1 MKSVDL
7 SPKSRNTL
15 LPWAIGLA
23 SILFWAPLDDAMVL
37 PKFAVILI
45 LVIPIAIYELALSR
59 QSNFMGSFA
68 KLSSVLLGLWA
79 ASMLVSAAFGN
90 NLTASLLGQHARQTG
105 VLLYLALSLVFLVIL
120 KSNSENTVEQYLN
133 TFGIVALCNL
143 AYCALQFIH
152 LDPIAWNLEF
162 NRIVG
167 FLGNPDFS
175 AAFLGFSVIYL
186 AYYSWFVASKIRF
199 KILVALFAALAF
211 FLILQT
217 QARQGIILSIL
228 GIVILLSFVAI
239 KGKLKVGYLGLMAL
253 SIGLVVSAFGM
264 VNKGPIASMLYKA
277 SIEFRGDYWRASF
290 SMIKDNPLFGVGFGR
305 YGDYFRE
312 YRDQTQVLRRGAG
325 LISDQAHNI
334 FLDMFATGGVFV
346 FLAFTTGIACISYL
360 SLIGIRLS
368 KTRKE
373 ISQSIVLLALWTAY
387 LAQSFIS
394 IDQVALALWGW
405 IFGALICKNY
415 LNLRTSIELE
425 TPPKILKKSFQYVA
439 ILVSA
444 VSLIASI
451 AIIAPIWS
459 ASQNIRLAN
468 GLQGNVGAS
477 LQGQSQII
485 EYATK
490 TIEKR
495 PLDNYFYQQAGI
507 LLVINNQIDRGINSL
522 EKSIS
527 LNPRDAV
534 SLAVLGSIYR
544 QTSKYELG
552 IEYFSKAIQ
561 LDPLNQMNYF
571 ERMSCYLATNQRALA
586 TKDFNELIAIDSKS
600 TIAIDAR
607 NIYS

>member
-1 MKSVDL
+1 MDL
-7 SPKSRNTL
+7 SPKSKKSL

-45 LVIPIAIYELALSR
+45 LVVPIAIYELALTR
-59 QSNFMGSFA
+59 ESNFTGRFA

-79 ASMLVSAAFGN
+79 SSILVSAVFGN
-90 NLTASLLGQHARQTG
+90 NFIASLLGQHARQTG
-105 VLLYLALSLVFLVIL
+105 VLLYLGLSLVFLVIL

-186 AYYSWFVASKIRF
+186 TYYTWFVAFKTRF
-199 KILVALFAALAF
+199 KIIVALFTALAF
-211 FLILQT
+211 FLILET
-217 QARQGIILSIL
+217 QARQGIIVSFL

-239 KGKLKVGYLGLMAL
+239 KGKLKVGYLGLGAL
-253 SIGLVVSAFGM
+253 SIGIAVSAFGM

-346 FLAFTTGIACISYL
+346 FLAFITGVACISYL
-360 SLIGIRLS
+360 SLLGIRLA

-415 LNLRTSIELE
+415 LNLRTSVELE
-425 TPPKILKKSFQYVA
+425 TPPKILKNSLQYVGISFSVA
-439 ILVSA
+439 
-444 VSLIASI
+444 SLIASI
-451 AIIAPIWS
+451 VIIAPIWS
-459 ASQNIRLAN
+459 ASQNIRLAY
-468 GLQGNVGAS
+468 GLQGNVVTNP
-477 LQGQSQII
+477 QVQSQVI
-485 EYATK
+485 EFAEK

-495 PLDNYFYQQAGI
+495 PMDSYFFQRAGV
-507 LLVINNQIDRGINSL
+507 LLVINNQIDRGVNSL
-522 EKSIS
+522 EKAIR

-534 SLAVLGSIYR
+534 SHAVLGSVYR
-544 QTSKYELG
+544 QTNKYELG
-552 IEYFSKAIQ
+552 IKYFNKAIQ
-561 LDPLNQMNYF
+561 LDPLNQLNYL
-571 ERMSCYLATNQRALA
+571 ERMQCYLATDQKALA
-586 TKDFNELIAIDSKS
+586 TIDFNNLIRIDSQS
-600 TIAIDAR
+600 NIAADAR
-607 NIYS
+607 AIYS